1 MLFST
6 VLDGME
12 VARVRYY
19 SELVGGQGTAGESN
33 GKKNNVQIAVELYG
47 REHRE
52 HDANGDA
59 RSQCEVGR
67 ANQWLAC
74 QEGRSREAVVGDV
87 G

>member
-59 RSQCEVGR
+59 RSQCAVGR
-67 ANQWLAC
+67 ADERLDCEAC
-74 QEGRSREAVVGDV
+74 RSGEAVVGDV